1 LAVEGAIVRN
11 SGMIS
16 KKSQTLILRTRL
28 LEGFFPLI
36 VCSTIYFLTPESPRY
51 LIMKGKKE
59 EAAMVIARYHTT
71 EGNNPDHPLVKAVI
85 QQMEDSIADS
95 TNRDVWD
102 WRGFFKKGARS
113 RVGVLVLYSIFQSWN
128 GGGIIGQ
135 VRLNSVIH
143 KDFRSS
149 ALEKKLC

>member
-1 LAVEGAIVRN
+1 
-11 SGMIS
+11 
-16 KKSQTLILRTRL
+16 
-28 LEGFFPLI
+28 FFPLI
-36 VCSTIYFLTPESPRY
+36 VCCTIYFLTPESPRY
-51 LIMKGKKE
+51 LIMKGRKE

-71 EGNNPDHPLVKAVI
+71 EGNNPEHPLVKAVV

-95 TNRDVWD
+95 TNREVWD

-113 RVGVLVLYSIFQSWN
+113 RVGVLVVYSIFQSWN

-143 KDFRSS
+143 NDF
-149 ALEKKLC
+149 